1 MSPPTKSNSEE
12 HYNKTGEDESKNT
25 TTDTKKIGMKNN
37 QSEHFWFK
45 DQQQPILADIFTKT
59 QDVYF

>member
-1 MSPPTKSNSEE
+1 MSPPKPNSEE
-12 HYNKTGEDESKNT
+12 HYNKTGEDESKN
-25 TTDTKKIGMKNN
+25 TDTKKIGMKNN